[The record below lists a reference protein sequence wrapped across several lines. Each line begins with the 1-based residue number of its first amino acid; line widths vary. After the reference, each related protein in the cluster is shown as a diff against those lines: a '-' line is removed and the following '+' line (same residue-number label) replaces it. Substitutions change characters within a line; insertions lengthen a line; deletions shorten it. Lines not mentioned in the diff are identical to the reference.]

1 VETGNS
7 ETAAPAV
14 TRQVGLC
21 GLGNMGSAIA
31 SRLAP
36 RFRLL
41 GYDTDQARA
50 ARAAKEYGFQSCAGL
65 TDLAAAESVVL
76 CLPSPSASVAVVESM
91 APRMPPGGVIIET
104 STVGP
109 ETMHRLGAICLPHGI
124 GVIDAAIAAGVGQ
137 MRSGTAALIVG
148 GDGADVDKAAPVLD
162 ALAAKTVRLGA
173 LGSGAALKVI
183 NNAVA
188 HAVMVVL
195 VEAAAMAEACGV
207 PRGRFI
213 DLLTGNDAGLT
224 RPLEHRLME
233 RVARGDYDG
242 GMPTE
247 AALKDSKLAL
257 ALAQQ
262 NGIPIFAIQASHT
275 VYEMAAAQQQGR
287 LDYASIAM
295 LWERWLG
302 RSLADPGSA
311 AP

>member
-1 VETGNS
+1 M
-7 ETAAPAV
+7 ADPAV
-14 TRQVGLC
+14 TGQVGLC

-41 GYDTDQARA
+41 GYDIDQARA
-50 ARAAKEYGFQSCAGL
+50 ARAAREHGFRACADL
-65 TDLAAAESVVL
+65 ADLAAAEVVVL
-76 CLPSPSASVAVVESM
+76 CLPSPGASAEVVGAL
-91 APRMPPGGVIIET
+91 APGMPPGGVIIET

-109 ETMHRLGAICLPHGI
+109 DTMHRLAAAGRCHQV

-137 MRSGTAALIVG
+137 MRSGTAALLVG
-148 GDGADVDKAAPVLD
+148 GDDADVEKAVPVLD
-162 ALAAKTVRLGA
+162 ALAPKTVRLGA
-173 LGSGAALKVI
+173 VGSGAALKVI

-195 VEAAAMAEACGV
+195 VEAVAMAEACGV

-213 DLLTGNDAGLT
+213 DLLTGHDAGLT

-233 RVARGDYDG
+233 RVAQGDYEG

-247 AALKDSKLAL
+247 AALKDSRLAL
-257 ALAQQ
+257 ALAQE
-262 NGIPIFAIQASHT
+262 NAVPIFAIHASHA
-275 VYEMAAAQQQGR
+275 VYEMATAQGQGR

-302 RSLADPGSA
+302 RSLTDPSCGAQES
-311 AP
+311 